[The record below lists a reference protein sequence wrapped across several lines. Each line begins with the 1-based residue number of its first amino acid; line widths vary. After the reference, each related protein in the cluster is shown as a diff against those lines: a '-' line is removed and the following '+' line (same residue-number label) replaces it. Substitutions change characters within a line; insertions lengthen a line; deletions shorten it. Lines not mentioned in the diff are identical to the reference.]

1 LAAAKRSSLVT
12 TALQLLYAFSLL
24 ELIALRVGV
33 ATGLGYEE
41 EVEEVEEE
49 VVVVVVVLAGRRDEG
64 LGLGSALENAERG
77 VKFVFAGIIDA
88 LWGVAAAVGVEDSI
102 WRRRDGVV
110 AAGVALA
117 DAPKKLL
124 KRSLGELS

>member
-1 LAAAKRSSLVT
+1 VT

-41 EVEEVEEE
+41 EVEEEVE
-49 VVVVVVVLAGRRDEG
+49 VVLAGRRDEG